1 MKKIKAGLLAL
12 MVAGLLGASATPAS
26 AIEPPCHSHGLNC
39 DSHWMN
45 PGKG

>member
-26 AIEPPCHSHGLNC
+26 AVELHDQATKPDC
-39 DSHWMN
+39 DSHWMD
-45 PGKG
+45 PGE

>member
-26 AIEPPCHSHGLNC
+26 AIELPCQSLGFNC
-39 DSHWMN
+39 DSHWMD
-45 PGKG
+45 PGE